1 MCAHARAHARAHTYT
16 HTRARESERERERGR
31 EGGRRRGE
39 NGESGEREAE
49 RGSEGAN
56 ERPRRTRRVRW
67 REAKVGRSEEGSN
80 ALRPELAAIASTLQA
95 ASPKSDLLYLC
106 DSETARSTLSI

>member
-1 MCAHARAHARAHTYT
+1 M
-16 HTRARESERERERGR
+16 
-31 EGGRRRGE
+31 
-39 NGESGEREAE
+39 
-49 RGSEGAN
+49 
-56 ERPRRTRRVRW
+56 RW
-67 REAKVGRSEEGSN
+67 REAKVGRSAEGSN